1 MTAPFKAAQSVISG
15 ILGGIT
21 SAINSVTSGI
31 KKVTS
36 MFRMVEDPRQEEQE
50 YLAACNDNDYTKAR
64 FNYARAKQTT
74 VSDVIA
80 ANESMSSTI
89 SKITNDVKTK
99 SAKESSFNYDKFID
113 KINSIKKEI
122 VVPVNIDGRE
132 FARVIAEYTDVEN
145 GQRISF
151 SERGLVL

>member
-1 MTAPFKAAQSVISG
+1 MYPVASVD
-15 ILGGIT
+15 
-21 SAINSVTSGI
+21 
-31 KKVTS
+31 
-36 MFRMVEDPRQEEQE
+36 F
-50 YLAACNDNDYTKAR
+50 
-64 FNYARAKQTT
+64 
-74 VSDVIA
+74 
-80 ANESMSSTI
+80 
-89 SKITNDVKTK
+89 TNDVKTK